1 MFDAEVS
8 FCSYIVG
15 KRNRGKS
22 HLLLKML
29 LNKKLLKDKFDEVIL
44 INPTYKYD
52 EKYHV
57 IKFTEVFEEFSIELV
72 DDLLNKFQEN
82 TEKNKI
88 LLILDDCIAENE
100 FKSNQS
106 DHPLN
111 RLAVNGRHWGVSLI
125 ILSQKYNALSPY
137 VRAQLDYII
146 LFETSNHYELKTLY
160 EEYGNG
166 TFKEFEEFLHRV
178 YTKKHDFLVIDNIN
192 NNMLKNFLPIDKE

>member
-1 MFDAEVS
+1 MFDAQVS

-52 EKYHV
+52 EKYHI
-57 IKFTEVFEEFSIELV
+57 IKFTEVFEEFSIELLE
-72 DDLLNKFQEN
+72 DLLVKFQEN
-82 TEKNKI
+82 TENKI

-125 ILSQKYNALSPY
+125 ILSQKYNAISSY
-137 VRAQLDYII
+137 IRAQLDYII
-146 LFETSNHYELKTLY
+146 LFETSNHYELKSIY
-160 EEYGNG
+160 EEYGSSS
-166 TFKEFEEFLHRV
+166 FKDFEEFLTRV
-178 YTKKHDFLVIDNIN
+178 YTKPHDFLVIDNIN
-192 NNMLKNFLPIDKE
+192 NKMLKNFLPIE

>member
-44 INPTYKYD
+44 INPTYRYD
-52 EKYHV
+52 HKYHV
-57 IKFTEVFEEFSIELV
+57 IKFTEVFEEFSIELLEN
-72 DDLLNKFQEN
+72 LLVKFQEN
-82 TEKNKI
+82 EEGKI
-88 LLILDDCIAENE
+88 LLILDDCISEND

-125 ILSQKYNALSPY
+125 ILSQKYNAISSY
-137 VRAQLDYII
+137 VRAQLDYVI

-160 EEYGNG
+160 EEYGTG
-166 TFKEFEEFLHRV
+166 SFKEFEELLKYV
-178 YTKKHDFLVIDNIN
+178 YTKPHDFLVIDNIKN
-192 NNMLKNFLPIDKE
+192 EMLKNFLPIDKE

>member
-1 MFDAEVS
+1 MFDAQVS

-15 KRNRGKS
+15 RRNRGKS

-44 INPTYKYD
+44 INPTYRYD

-57 IKFTEVFEEFSIELV
+57 IKFTEVFEEFSIELLEN
-72 DDLLNKFQEN
+72 LLIKFQEN
-82 TEKNKI
+82 EEKSKI
-88 LLILDDCIAENE
+88 LLILDDCISENE

-125 ILSQKYNALSPY
+125 ILSQKYNAISSY
-137 VRAQLDYII
+137 IRAQLDYVI
-146 LFETSNHYELKTLY
+146 LFETSNHYELKSIY

-166 TFKEFEEFLHRV
+166 SIKEFEELMKRV
-178 YTKKHDFLVIDNIN
+178 YIKKHDFLVIDSIN
-192 NNMLKNFLPIDKE
+192 NQMLKNFLPIDKE

>member
-1 MFDAEVS
+1 MFDAQVS

-15 KRNRGKS
+15 RRNRGKS

-44 INPTYKYD
+44 INPTYRYD

-57 IKFTEVFEEFSIELV
+57 IKFTEVFEEFSIELLEN
-72 DDLLNKFQEN
+72 LLIKFQEN
-82 TEKNKI
+82 EEKSKI
-88 LLILDDCIAENE
+88 LLILDDCISENE

-125 ILSQKYNALSPY
+125 VLSQKYNAISSY
-137 VRAQLDYII
+137 IRAQLDYVI
-146 LFETSNHYELKTLY
+146 LFETSNHYELKSIY
-160 EEYGNG
+160 EEYGSG
-166 TFKEFEEFLHRV
+166 SIKEFEELLKRV
-178 YTKKHDFLVIDNIN
+178 YTKKHDFLVIDSIN
-192 NNMLKNFLPIDKE
+192 NQMLKNFLPIDKE

>member
-1 MFDAEVS
+1 MFDAQVS

-22 HLLLKML
+22 YLLLKML

-57 IKFTEVFEEFSIELV
+57 IKFTEVFEEFSIELL
-72 DDLLNKFQEN
+72 DDLLIKFQEN
-82 TEKNKI
+82 TENKI

-111 RLAVNGRHWGVSLI
+111 RLAVNGRHWGISLI
-125 ILSQKYNALSPY
+125 ILSQKYNAISSY

-146 LFETSNHYELKTLY
+146 LFETSNHYELKCLH
-160 EEYGNG
+160 EEYGTG
-166 TFKEFEEFLHRV
+166 TFREFEDFLKHV
-178 YTKKHDFLVIDNIN
+178 YTKKHDFLVIDNIEN
-192 NNMLKNFLPIDKE
+192 KMLKNFLPIDKE